1 MQRKKLIVV
10 SDSIILFAFAL
21 FFEVS
26 TDIRNFYAIFHSI
39 MKMVEKRRETFGRI
53 LI

>member
-1 MQRKKLIVV
+1 MQRKKLMVV

-26 TDIRNFYAIFHSI
+26 TDIRNFMQHFII